1 MSFNVLAIR
10 TGSDA
15 GDGALYP
22 VLSDPD
28 EPRLLALDDYDGS
41 DTTTFVATALRVIQ
55 VGQPHKTLVR
65 LRDVKIEVLV
75 TDARLALACEK
86 YDKGGGWVGF
96 GVGAFVVAQ
105 AANAVS
111 KARAAKR
118 SRGKVLVGHVRYPWV
133 TAVGATVKSGF
144 LTEEAIRLEIREKEG
159 GATVR
164 KLLELTLPRGTSAT
178 IVAQDLARRV
188 ASYRLTIKSDLAPEH
203 RAAFTALSQGPALL
217 TPEPRKFAYYWM
229 PTFFHVTARTAFPAR
244 LGGAGVASAGVASVA
259 GADVAVADVAVSD
272 VGVGETGVAVA
283 DVADAD
289 VADADVADAD
299 AADAGVPDAESAGP
313 PAASAAPGGTDATG
327 PAPLFCT
334 KCGTRNVVGNNFCKS
349 CGAPLKAP
357 VS

>member
-1 MSFNVLAIR
+1 VSFNVLAIR

-28 EPRLLALDDYDGS
+28 EPRLLALDDHDGP
-41 DTTTFVATALRVIQ
+41 DTKTFVATTVRVIQ
-55 VGQPHKTLVR
+55 AGEPARTLIR

-75 TDARLALACEK
+75 TEARLALACEK

-96 GVGAFVVAQ
+96 GVGGFVVAQ

-133 TAVGATVKSGF
+133 TAVGATTRSGF
-144 LTEEAIRLEIREKEG
+144 LTEEAIRLEIREKER

-164 KLLELTLPRGTSAT
+164 KLLELTLPRGMNAT
-178 IVAQDLARRV
+178 LVAQDIARRV
-188 ASYRLTIKSDLAPEH
+188 ASYRLTSGVAPEH
-203 RAAFTALSQGPALL
+203 LAAFTTLSQGPAVL

-229 PTFFHVTARTAFPAR
+229 PTFFYVSARTAFPAKS
-244 LGGAGVASAGVASVA
+244 GVADGASADGASPGPA
-259 GADVAVADVAVSD
+259 DADVP
-272 VGVGETGVAVA
+272 
-283 DVADAD
+283 DAD
-289 VADADVADAD
+289 VADADVPDAD
-299 AADAGVPDAESAGP
+299 VADAESAAP
-313 PAASAAPGGTDATG
+313 PAVSAPEGTDATG

-334 KCGTRNVVGNNFCKS
+334 SCGTRNVVGNNFCKS
-349 CGAPLKAP
+349 CGAPMKSP
-357 VS
+357 VT